1 MELKVVICDDEEG
14 MRLVLK
20 KAIEKVDGFEIV
32 GEAMDGEASL
42 EIIDSLRPD
51 IVFIDVDMPKLTG
64 IECAKKVLDINPK
77 IIIIFATAHEE
88 YMSEAFSVYAFDY
101 LVKPFKIERIFQTL
115 NRIKATNK
123 EHDEKAINK
132 IIRHEKGLDKIMLKS
147 KEGISLINMK
157 DIILI
162 QREDRSTVIYT
173 KDSSY
178 VTSDNLTELEDRLDN
193 AQFFRCHKSYII
205 NLSMINKIYPYGRW
219 TYTVKLLGTDKDAL
233 LTHEKYED
241 LKVIFKGI

>member
-1 MELKVVICDDEEG
+1 MELKVVICDDEDG

-42 EIIDSLRPD
+42 EVIDSLRPD

-123 EHDEKAINK
+123 EHDDKAINK

-178 VTSDNLTELEDRLDN
+178 VTSDNLTELEDRLDST
-193 AQFFRCHKSYII
+193 QFFRCHKSYII